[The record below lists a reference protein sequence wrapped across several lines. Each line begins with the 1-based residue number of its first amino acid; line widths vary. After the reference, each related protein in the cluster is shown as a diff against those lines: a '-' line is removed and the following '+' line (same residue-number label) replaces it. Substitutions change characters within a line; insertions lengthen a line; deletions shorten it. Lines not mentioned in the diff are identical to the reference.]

1 MIEVNIMSA
10 IDIDI
15 KELEKQRD
23 KLNAKINEYYE
34 LKTKT
39 AIIENAGYVGKTF
52 KKSLMDDMTGY
63 YKILSVDIN
72 NQYRMN
78 TLVFTLS
85 SKPFISMHDTYD
97 DDAIMFID
105 SIGWFCNDMI
115 NYNKPSR
122 EIDTYVEIS
131 NEEYQEAFNLLLEK
145 IKGVI
150 DNV

>member
-1 MIEVNIMSA
+1 MSV
-10 IDIDI
+10 IDI
-15 KELEKQRD
+15 KKLEKQRD
-23 KLNAKINEYYE
+23 KLTAKINEYYE

-52 KKSLMDDMTGY
+52 KKPLTSNMTGY
-63 YKILSVDIN
+63 YKILSVDNN

-78 TLVFTLS
+78 TLVFILS
-85 SKPFISMHDTYD
+85 SKPFISLYDTYN
-97 DDAIMFID
+97 DDAIIFID

-115 NYNKPSR
+115 NYGKPSK
-122 EIDTYVEIS
+122 EINNYVEIS

-150 DNV
+150 NNV